1 MNVNPASHRRRRPQ
15 ETRHRI
21 LEASQRLFLEHGYAA
36 TTMKAIADDAG
47 VAVQT
52 VYFAFH
58 NKGELLMQVV
68 LATGADD
75 PNAPRHRDRE
85 WYREMLSTGD
95 ARRQLALLSEHGTD
109 IFVRIAPLIGLVEA
123 ALAGDP
129 NLGEVWGATIED
141 RRRSMR
147 EQMEVIAR
155 NGPIRPE
162 LGIEGAADVVFTLQ
176 RPETLRALTVE
187 CGWPL
192 ERYKAWLYRTLC
204 QQILV
209 DPPTPDAD
217 IAATDGL
224 TFAELVRTTVQHNTN
239 DAT

>member
-1 MNVNPASHRRRRPQ
+1 MNVNPKSPRRRRPQ
-15 ETRHRI
+15 ETRRRI
-21 LEASQRLFLEHGYAA
+21 LEASRRLFLKHGYAR

-68 LATGADD
+68 LAIGADD
-75 PNAPRHRDRE
+75 PNAPRHRERE
-85 WYREMLSTGD
+85 WYREMLSAGD

-109 IFVRIAPLIGLVEA
+109 IFVRIAPLIPLVEA
-123 ALAGDP
+123 ALAIDP
-129 NLGEVWGATIED
+129 NLREVWGATIED

-147 EQMEVIAR
+147 EQLEVVAR

-162 LGIEGAADVVFTLQ
+162 LGVEGAADVVFTLQ
-176 RPETLRALTVE
+176 RPETLRSLTVE
-187 CGWPL
+187 CGWSV

-204 QQILV
+204 EQILV
-209 DPPTPDAD
+209 DLPTPQAD

-224 TFAELVRTTVQHNTN
+224 TFAGLVKTTVQHKTN
-239 DAT
+239 LA